1 MRHKLCCIGFISA
14 DKVVTPQKT
23 VCMPGGT
30 SYYVSHAINNFDDI
44 DYALITAVGDS
55 ERHVPEGMKA
65 QGMNVTVLPSR
76 HSVVFENIYGNN
88 PDERK
93 QRVLAKADPFTLDQL
108 KDAEGEIF
116 HLGALLTDDFSR
128 DIIKYLSSKG
138 KVSVDAQGYLR
149 EVRDTHVYPA
159 DWSDKLESLRYVH
172 ILKVDKHEAE
182 VLTGYKDV
190 STAALQLCEWG
201 VKEVLLTFG
210 SMGSLIYD
218 GEKFYSIP
226 AYPPRKIVD
235 ATGCGDTYV
244 AGYLYKRVQDA
255 PVEEAA
261 CFAAALAT
269 LKIENFGPVK
279 TCMNDVMQ
287 VIEQNRGFCAR

>member
-1 MRHKLCCIGFISA
+1 MKHKLCCIGFISS

-30 SYYVSHAINNFDDI
+30 SFYVSHAINNFDDI
-44 DYALITAVGDS
+44 DYALITAVGES

-65 QGMNVTVLPSR
+65 QGMNVTILPSR
-76 HSVVFENIYGNN
+76 HTVVFENIYGKN

-93 QRVLAKADPFTLDQL
+93 QRVLAKADPFTLEQL
-108 KDAEGEIF
+108 KEAEGEIF
-116 HLGALLTDDFSR
+116 HLGTLLMDDFSP
-128 DIIKYLSSKG
+128 DILKYLSYKG
-138 KVSVDAQGYLR
+138 KVSIDAQGYLR
-149 EVRDTHVYPA
+149 EVCNTNVYA
-159 DWSDKLESLRYVH
+159 TDWLDKLEALRYVH
-172 ILKVDKHEAE
+172 FLKADKHEAE
-182 VLTGYKDV
+182 ILTGHKDA
-190 STAALQLCEWG
+190 SSAAIQLYEWG

-218 GEKFYSIP
+218 GDRFYSIP
-226 AYPPRKIVD
+226 AYPPRQIVD
-235 ATGCGDTYV
+235 TTGCGDTYV

-269 LKIENFGPVK
+269 LKIENYGPVK
-279 TCMNDVMQ
+279 ACMNDVMQ
-287 VIEQNRGFCAR
+287 VIEQNRVFCVR